1 MRQIIKVNNVTM
13 KFNLSKEKI
22 DSIKE
27 FIIHLAKGKLMYQE
41 FLALKNVSFSIN
53 KGDIVGLIGLN
64 GAGKSTILKL
74 ISGIL
79 KPSEGAIEVLGS
91 ISPLIELGAG
101 FDYDLTARENIFL
114 NGAVLGHTKKV
125 IKEKLRDIISFA
137 ELEDFIDVPIKNYSS
152 GMVAR
157 LGFSIATF
165 AKPDILII
173 DEILSVGDIQFQ
185 EKCENRINE
194 MMASGTTV
202 IIVSHSL
209 NQIRRLCKKVIWL
222 EHGKVI
228 MNAEAKEV
236 CNRYEQKSLH

>member
-1 MRQIIKVNNVTM
+1 M

-27 FIIHLAKGKLMYQE
+27 FIIHLVKGKLMYQE
-41 FLALKNVSFSIN
+41 FLALENVSFSIE

-79 KPSEGAIEVLGS
+79 KPSEGAIEVIGS

-114 NGAVLGHTKKV
+114 NGAVLGHSKKV
-125 IKEKLRDIISFA
+125 IVEKLNDIISFA
-137 ELEDFIDVPIKNYSS
+137 ELEDFVDVPIKNFSS

-165 AKPDILII
+165 TKPDILII

-194 MMASGTTV
+194 MMASGTTI

-228 MNAEAKEV
+228 MNDDAKEV
-236 CNRYEQKSLH
+236 CDKYEQKSLH